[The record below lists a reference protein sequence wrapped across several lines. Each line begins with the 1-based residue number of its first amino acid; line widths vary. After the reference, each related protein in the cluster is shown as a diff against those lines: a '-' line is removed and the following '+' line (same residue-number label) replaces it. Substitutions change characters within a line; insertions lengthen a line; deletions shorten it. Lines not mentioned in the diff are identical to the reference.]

1 MSLEPPVLAVVERSG
16 FVESVHRG
24 HAVILDPD
32 GRVVESW
39 GDPDELTFPR
49 SANKLGQAAGLLRAG
64 LDVSPRL
71 IALTAA
77 SHSGGDSHLNA
88 VREILAS
95 ASLDETALQTPPDY
109 PYGEPERIAW
119 IKAGRGLER
128 IAMNCSGKHAGM
140 LATCVAN
147 VWSVDDYL
155 AVNHPVQVLCRDEV
169 RFLSGSTEDVLGTDG
184 CGAPVLALTVT
195 QLARMFS
202 IAVQAD
208 DDEPV
213 RRVADAMRA
222 HPEVVG
228 GPGRDVTRL
237 MQAIPG
243 LLAKDGAEGVFA
255 AALPGGYAMAVKI
268 EDGGNRARVA
278 VLAKMLADLG
288 VDVSGVDDVA
298 HPAVLGG
305 GERVGSIRAL

>member
-1 MSLEPPVLAVVERSG
+1 MEPPVLAVVERSG

-64 LDVSPRL
+64 LDLPRRL

-77 SHSGGDSHLNA
+77 SHSGGESHLNV

-95 ASLDETALQTPPDY
+95 AGLDETALLTPPDY
-109 PYGEPERIAW
+109 PYGESERIAW
-119 IKAGRGLER
+119 IKAGHGPKR

-147 VWSVDDYL
+147 VWSVNDYL
-155 AVNHPVQVLCRDEV
+155 AVNHPVQVIAREEIRL
-169 RFLSGSTEDVLGTDG
+169 LSGNTEDVLGTDG
-184 CGAPVLALTVT
+184 CGAPVLALTVA
-195 QLARMFS
+195 QIARMFS
-202 IAVQAD
+202 IAVQSDA
-208 DDEPV
+208 DEPA

-222 HPEVVG
+222 HPDVVG
-228 GPGRDVTRL
+228 GSGRDVTRL
-237 MQAIPG
+237 MQTIPG

-255 AALPGGYAMAVKI
+255 AALPSGYAMALKI

-288 VDVSGVDDVA
+288 VDVSGIDDLA
-298 HPAVLGG
+298 NPAVLGG
-305 GERVGSIRAL
+305 GARVGSIRAL